1 MDAAGQAREQ
11 KKQELLQ
18 ELAELMV
25 EEQIEEGVFLNTPH
39 YSMIERTAV
48 TLGRRLSCEVQQRAA
63 REVAANSPAACP
75 CPTCGT
81 SCDVHVDQ
89 RQVRS
94 VDGPVE
100 LTESVAYCPE
110 CRRCFF
116 PSAIGHGTG

>member
-25 EEQIEEGVFLNTPH
+25 EEQVEEGVFLNTPH
-39 YSMIERTAV
+39 YSIIERMAV
-48 TLGRRLSCEVQQRAA
+48 TLGRQLSREAQQRAT
-63 REVAANSPAACP
+63 REVAANSPAKCP

-81 SCDVHVDQ
+81 HCDVHTDQ

-100 LTESVAYCPE
+100 LTESVAYCHE
-110 CRRCFF
+110 CRRAFF